1 MSVSQREADFQ
12 QAVLDLAQLAGWR
25 VYHTYDSRRSN
36 PGFPDL
42 VLVKPPMVL
51 FVELKTDKGRL
62 TAEQQEW
69 IEDLMRCTE
78 VEAHVWR
85 PQHWH
90 LLEQVLTGVSS

>member
-1 MSVSQREADFQ
+1 MRESDFQRE
-12 QAVLDLAQLAGWR
+12 VLELARTAGWR
-25 VYHTYDSRRSN
+25 VYHTANSRRSQ

-51 FVELKTDKGRL
+51 LVELKTEKGRL
-62 TAEQQEW
+62 KAAQQEW
-69 IEDLMRCTE
+69 IEALMRCTE